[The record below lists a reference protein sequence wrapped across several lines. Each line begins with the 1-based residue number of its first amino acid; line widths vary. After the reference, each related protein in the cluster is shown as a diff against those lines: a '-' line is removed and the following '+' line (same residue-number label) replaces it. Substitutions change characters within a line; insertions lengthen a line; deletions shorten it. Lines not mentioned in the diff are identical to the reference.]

1 MATTTTP
8 TPIAGLNAQ
17 DQAFMDGFY
26 ETLKDSTLALSLYK
40 SWGTILSTKPTFSEK
55 LAYIRDVITFPD
67 LANKYKVNLA
77 PVARDWLAANH
88 TGMVDADGKPFTIDF
103 LQNTITGDAKTQ
115 AANEKILNAT
125 RLKYATEYENLVNP
139 TATKAT
145 KEANALALANGSAKI
160 PFDPTKLQT
169 TTTTNTSGVVFTPTS
184 MTFDEL
190 KSTYGGMNDPT
201 TGKPLFSDTELKAVA
216 DAKTADAIKPF
227 NTKLNSLANQV
238 LDSQNK
244 SVYTVQSP
252 TDRAAALKT
261 LLGDPSKLV
270 SSVNALYNASNPNT
284 DTVASGTGIDLL
296 KNYRGGSTKDYSL
309 AQEQAM
315 IDAYD
320 PNKGTWSL
328 PTVGDKAAVDK
339 SPFGSY
345 VQNMLTSYA
354 NKGDYYSP
362 GYVSSVE
369 MPETP
374 KLTNISKPFD
384 QNPTSSDLL
393 KLVNSAG
400 TAYDPTNAAGSSLSP
415 VVRQLYQPQ
424 KNADGSQAAK
434 PGVPDPTKTV
444 IPTTTKPN
452 IDTSNPLIQVNP
464 DGSTAGSSGKDT
476 LTGGSGKDTL
486 TGGTGND
493 TVTKRTSSGG
503 VSDLFPKELYD
514 ALKAN
519 GLEAEQTGSQK
530 SVDDWYALRAKY
542 GEDKVREA
550 EKQLR
555 QDAYIDTE
563 PKRHAIQDVS
573 KQASID
579 YQDTAFNIG
588 QKEKAYYQSL
598 VDKGYTGPN
607 DVHALYLRD
616 HPEEAA
622 KDVAAIDTALKN
634 SVYAQ
639 NAAYFD
645 SSAIQKPYTYA
656 WGEPKSATDQ
666 LSSWLAEQQQVINR
680 LKNYDTNPSTDP
692 FASSYR
698 DSDWSRLNFLNTNIG
713 NVDPSKVVTY
723 TPATSGNASTF
734 TPGKAL
740 TTAANTITG
749 STGKD
754 SISGGN
760 AFNQAQ
766 AVSTTNNDL
775 ASWISRRNNA
785 LDFVK
790 ANANDPT
797 KSTQVATAQGLLN
810 SINADIN
817 KVDPT
822 KVVTYSAPATTN
834 PYVAAGGIGGTQ
846 AGIDTANTVAQS
858 NLQNGAIGT
867 LLTGQNTAN
876 TAGSTPPASTF
887 NQAQTVSANNNDL
900 NNWISRRDNAL
911 AFINANANDPTKAA
925 NIASAQSV
933 LNGYNTQIGNVDP
946 TKVVAYTPTVANTGS
961 TIPGVGVNTLLNK
974 PV

>member
-8 TPIAGLNAQ
+8 TPIAGINSA
-17 DQAFMDGFY
+17 DKAFMDNWY
-26 ETLKDSTLALSLYK
+26 SVVKDDPAAIRKYSEWGTALSK
-40 SWGTILSTKPTFSEK
+40 KPTFDAK
-55 LAYIRDVITFPD
+55 LDYIRAI
-67 LANKYKVNLA
+67 LANTTSKYKSNLP
-77 PVARDWLAANH
+77 PVARDWLAETH
-88 TGMVDADGKPFTIDF
+88 SGMVDADGKPFTIDF
-103 LQNTITGDAKTQ
+103 LQNTITGDTKTQ
-115 AANEKILNAT
+115 TTNEKILNAS
-125 RLKYATEYENLVNP
+125 RLKYATEYENIVNP

-145 KEANALALANGSAKI
+145 KEANALALANGSAKV

-169 TTTTNTSGVVFTPTS
+169 TTTTNTSGVVFKPTS

-201 TGKPLFSDTELKAVA
+201 TGKPIFSDTELQAVA
-216 DAKTADAIKPF
+216 NAKTADAVKPF
-227 NTKLNSLANQV
+227 NTKLNSLATQV

-261 LLGDPSKLV
+261 LLGTPSKLV
-270 SSVNALYNASNPNT
+270 SSVNALYDASNPNT

-296 KNYRGGSTKDYSL
+296 KNYRGGSTKNYSL

-369 MPETP
+369 LPETP

-384 QNPTSSDLL
+384 NNPTSSDLL

-415 VVRQLYQPQ
+415 LVRQLYQPQ

-444 IPTTTKPN
+444 IPTTTTPD
-452 IDTSNPLIQVNP
+452 IDKSNPLIQVNP
-464 DGSTAGSSGKDT
+464 DGSAMN
-476 LTGGSGKDTL
+476 TGEVVDPNLAANKALADANAKA
-486 TGGTGND
+486 GGTGND

-519 GLEAEQTGSQK
+519 RLEAEQTGSQK
-530 SVDDWYALRAKY
+530 SVDDWRTLQDKY
-542 GEDKVREA
+542 GEDKFIA
-550 EKQLR
+550 ALKQLR
-555 QDAYIDTE
+555 QDADIDVS
-563 PKRHAIQDVS
+563 PKRQILQDES
-573 KQASID
+573 KQASTD

-598 VDKGYTGPN
+598 VDKGYTGSN

-622 KDVAAIDTALKN
+622 KDAVSLDNALKN

-645 SSAIQKPYTYA
+645 SSSTQKPYSSA
-656 WGEPKSATDQ
+656 WGEPKSDTEQ
-666 LSSWLAEQQQVINR
+666 LSSWLAEQQQVIDR
-680 LKNYDTNPSTDP
+680 LKGYDTRPSTDP

-698 DSDWSRLNFLNTNIG
+698 NSDWSRLNFLNTNIG
-713 NVDPSKVVTY
+713 KVDPSKVITY
-723 TPATSGNASTF
+723 TPATAGQANLALQNSQFVTPPAVTPPVVTNTSGVNPGTPAEIEARRIATDKLIAEQQAAKDLQQKMSQLSLTKVPETETSQPIYVPPTTLTKAPETETSQPFNAGIVTPNVTSIVSPNNMSTF
-734 TPGKAL
+734 TLGPNGE
-740 TTAANTITG
+740 TG
-749 STGKD
+749 
-754 SISGGN
+754 I
-760 AFNQAQ
+760 
-766 AVSTTNNDL
+766 
-775 ASWISRRNNA
+775 
-785 LDFVK
+785 
-790 ANANDPT
+790 P
-797 KSTQVATAQGLLN
+797 
-810 SINADIN
+810 INL
-817 KVDPT
+817 
-822 KVVTYSAPATTN
+822 SS
-834 PYVAAGGIGGTQ
+834 
-846 AGIDTANTVAQS
+846 ANTV
-858 NLQNGAIGT
+858 NQNAGLT
-867 LLTGQNTAN
+867 SLTGQQLE
-876 TAGSTPPASTF
+876 
-887 NQAQTVSANNNDL
+887 NQAV
-900 NNWISRRDNAL
+900 NAGYQG
-911 AFINANANDPTKAA
+911 DYTDTAA
-925 NIASAQSV
+925 MQ
-933 LNGYNTQIGNVDP
+933 GYLSSLP
-946 TKVVAYTPTVANTGS
+946 R
-961 TIPGVGVNTLLNK
+961 
-974 PV
+974 